1 MKKTL
6 LLVAVAALVCS
17 GTAYGQRKAKRQ
29 AKKNVPTIVHSVEVK
44 DIAEVVDSWVENE
57 QKFEDQKLP
66 AHATFIPYSSTSQMM
81 QDKCYAMP
89 WLTPERADYLLLNG
103 EWKFRYTADWKQ
115 GKPEAKDFY
124 ADNAD
129 VSAWDDIKVPLNW
142 EMAGYDVPVYNNVGY
157 PFHNDPPRIKAMD
170 DNFDKNPVGSYRRTF
185 NLPEGWEK
193 EKRVVL
199 HFDGACSAIVV
210 WVNGKYAGFSEGA
223 NTDAEFDVTA
233 LVRKGENN
241 VSVRVYRWS
250 DGSYLEGQDMWHLA
264 GIHRD
269 VYLMATP
276 KVAVSDHYIT
286 SQLSKGYTA
295 GSMNV
300 ELTVNNSLKQSA
312 SKTLEVELLDP
323 AGQLVAKKQQAVA
336 LTAKDAQKTVS
347 IDFEGLTDLKLW
359 SSEHP
364 WLYTVIVRQLNNGGE
379 EMVFSTKYGFRA
391 VEKKGNLIYVNGKR
405 VYFKGVNTQ
414 DIHPLFGHAID
425 VKTMLR
431 DVELMKKANVNTV
444 RTSHYP
450 RQAKMY
456 AMFDY
461 YGLYCMNEADVECH
475 GNQSISNI
483 PSWEAA
489 YVDRTARMV
498 LRDRNHPSVVFWSLG
513 NESGGGCN
521 FQATYD
527 CVKRLLPRRDAW
539 VHYEGYNHGEKYSD
553 FGSDMYPV
561 VSKVVE
567 QRDGLNNKPYFI
579 CEYAHAMGQAV
590 GNLQEYWDVIEN
602 SKGIVGGC
610 IWDWVD
616 QGIYD
621 TRRIKAGEPLKDPK
635 TGIPYYTSGYDYT
648 KMNRGDYGF
657 QGDFM
662 SNGIITPGREWT
674 AKLDEVK
681 YVYRDVDFVSFAN
694 HKLTLKNKFAFT
706 NLSDYQLVWSISG
719 RGEGESNLAH
729 GAVKDL
735 QCKPGETCVV
745 EIPYDVNV
753 PADKEIIITFK
764 LKVKDKTAWANR
776 AHVIAAQQF
785 RLTPDVAANCPSVAD
800 PTYVQQNHIALPV
813 INKKGKLKVKGNSV
827 EGKNF
832 SIKFDTDGT
841 IAEWTYEG
849 KQIVMPS
856 AGPDFNG
863 FRRIANDNISLGATG
878 GVAENEN
885 KEEGALTGQKTLV
898 KAPKKQGNNVIVE
911 TAVSNGKDTHHILY
925 TIYPNGEVDMR
936 VAFNNSSEETRR
948 VGITMQFAPGFEGV
962 LYYAK
967 GPHSNY
973 IDRQRGSLL
982 GWYRTSV
989 DKMFEELST
998 PQTMGDRQGLR
1009 ELTLRDN
1016 GKGLQLNM
1024 KVEGQL
1030 AFSLSHYDDQ
1040 QFNYDVFYGGKHPYD
1055 LTRSEQVFAHFDFWQ
1070 RGIGNHSCGGDSC
1083 LPQFKT
1089 PTGEHV
1095 VTMRFTPQTFNP
1107 KARFSADIVKNI
1119 KPMGIK

>member
-1 MKKTL
+1 MKRTL
-6 LLVAVAALVCS
+6 LFVAVAALLCN
-17 GTAYGQRKAKRQ
+17 GTTYAQRKAKRQ
-29 AKKNVPTIVHSVEVK
+29 VKKDVPTISYDAKTADIDASV
-44 DIAEVVDSWVENE
+44 DAWVENE

-81 QDKCYAMP
+81 LDKCYAKP

-103 EWKFRYTADWKQ
+103 EWKFRYTPDWKQ
-115 GKPEAKDFY
+115 GKPGANDFY

-129 VSAWDDIKVPLNW
+129 VSAWDNIRVPLNW

-157 PFHNDPPRIKAMD
+157 PFHNDPPRIKAFD
-170 DNFDKNPVGSYRRTF
+170 DNFDKNPMGSYRRTF
-185 NLPEGWEK
+185 ALPEGWEK

-199 HFDGACSAIVV
+199 HFDGAYSAIVV

-269 VYLMATP
+269 VYLVATP

-286 SQLSKGYTA
+286 STLSNNYTTA
-295 GSMNV
+295 TMNV
-300 ELTVNNSLKQSA
+300 ALTVDNTQRQNA
-312 SKTLEVELLDP
+312 TRTLEVELLDP
-323 AGQLVAKKQQAVA
+323 TNRLVAKKQMGVA
-336 LTAKDAQKTVS
+336 LTAKDAQKTVN
-347 IDFEGLTDLKLW
+347 IGFDALNGLQLW
-359 SSEHP
+359 SSEKP
-364 WLYTVIVRQLNNGGE
+364 SLYTVIVRQLNGSKE

-391 VEKKGNLIYVNGKR
+391 VEQKGNLIYVNGKR

-414 DIHPLFGHAID
+414 DIHPALGHAID

-431 DVELMKKANVNTV
+431 DVQLMKQANVNTV

-450 RQAKMY
+450 RQPKMY

-475 GNQSISNI
+475 NNQGLSDT

-513 NESGGGCN
+513 NESGGGQN

-527 CVKRLLPRRDAW
+527 CVKRLLPGRDAW

-567 QRDGLNNKPYFI
+567 QRDGLNGKPYFI
-579 CEYAHAMGQAV
+579 CEYAHAMGQAL

-602 SKGIVGGC
+602 SNGIVGGC

-621 TRRIKAGEPLKDPK
+621 TRRIKAGKSLKDEK
-635 TGIPYYTSGYDYT
+635 TGLKYYTSGYDYT
-648 KMNRGDYGF
+648 KMNRGDNGF

-681 YVYRDVDFVSFAN
+681 YVYRDIDFVSLRN
-694 HKLTLKNKFAFT
+694 HTLTLKNKFAFT
-706 NLSDYQLVWSISG
+706 DLA
-719 RGEGESNLAH
+719 EGYRLKWTVLADGKKVEAGSVNNLA
-729 GAVKDL
+729 
-735 QCKPGETCVV
+735 CKPGETTSV
-745 EIPYDVNV
+745 EIPYTTAVD
-753 PADKEIIITFK
+753 DSKEYIIEFAIALAK
-764 LKVKDKTAWANR
+764 RSAWAQQS
-776 AHVIAAQQF
+776 ADIASQQF
-785 RLTPDVAANCPSVAD
+785 RLNADAAANCLSVAD
-800 PTYVQQNHIALPV
+800 PTFVQQQHKTLPTLAE
-813 INKKGKLKVKGNSV
+813 KGKLKVKGNTVQGNDFCIAFDSD
-827 EGKNF
+827 G
-832 SIKFDTDGT
+832 SIAD
-841 IAEWTYEG
+841 WQYRG
-849 KQIVMPS
+849 KQLVVPS

-885 KEEGALTGQKTLV
+885 KEEGALSGKKTLV
-898 KAPKKQGNNVIVE
+898 KAPTKQGDNVVVE
-911 TAVSNGKDTHHILY
+911 TTVSNGKDTHHIVY

-948 VGITMQFAPGFEGV
+948 VGITMQFAPGFEHVG
-962 LYYAK
+962 YYAK
-967 GPHSNY
+967 GPRSNY
-973 IDRQRGSLL
+973 IDRQRGSKL
-982 GWYRTSV
+982 GWYNTTVTR
-989 DKMFEELST
+989 MFEEQSA

-1009 ELTLRDN
+1009 FLTLKDKD
-1016 GKGLQLNM
+1016 GATLNVQ
-1024 KVEGQL
+1024 VEGQL

-1083 LPQFKT
+1083 LPQYKT

-1095 VTMRFTPQTFNP
+1095 VTLRFTPSITKQIRPVNRTFDF
-1107 KARFSADIVKNI
+1107 AR
-1119 KPMGIK
+1119 